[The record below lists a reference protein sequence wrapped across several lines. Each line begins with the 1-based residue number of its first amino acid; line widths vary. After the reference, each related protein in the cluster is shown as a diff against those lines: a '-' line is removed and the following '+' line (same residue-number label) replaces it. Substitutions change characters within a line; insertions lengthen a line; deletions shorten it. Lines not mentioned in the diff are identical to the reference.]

1 VTAAPGTA
9 APEQDADEV
18 CYAVS
23 EGVATITLNR
33 PRRKNAFTLP
43 MVNRWADLLTQAE
56 RDPCVGAIVVTGA
69 GDSFSSGIDLDAL
82 EAIEHS
88 ALGRRRMLT
97 ENIHR
102 VALTLDRLDKPVIA
116 AVAGA
121 AVGAGM
127 DMALMCDMRIAG
139 ESAYFSEAYV
149 RIGVVPGDGGC
160 YYLPRLVGT
169 AKAMEL
175 LLTGDRV
182 DATEALRIGL
192 VNRVVPDNELASYVQ
207 GFARRLA
214 AGPPVA
220 TRLIKRTVYQ
230 SASIDL
236 ATALSLVASHMGV
249 VMTTD
254 DHVEALA
261 AAKEQR
267 DGNYTGR

>member
-1 VTAAPGTA
+1 VTGAPSTA
-9 APEQDADEV
+9 APEQDSEEI

-43 MVNRWADLLTQAE
+43 MVNRWADLLTEAE
-56 RDPCVGAIVVTGA
+56 RDTSVGAIVVTGA
-69 GDSFSSGIDLDAL
+69 GGSFSSGIDLDAL
-82 EAIEHS
+82 KAIEHA
-88 ALGRRRMLT
+88 ALGRRTMLT

-127 DMALMCDMRIAG
+127 DMALMCDLRFAG

-169 AKAMEL
+169 AKALEL

-182 DATEALRIGL
+182 DAAEALRIGL
-192 VNRVVPDNELASYVQ
+192 VNRVLPDDDLIGHTHA
-207 GFARRLA
+207 FAQRLA

-267 DGNYTGR
+267 NGNYTGR